1 MTWLN
6 RTGETWGSD
15 HLLNSLSTNPL
26 CLRLSLHRHFQRHQV
41 SSIPQTFGDSTVQT
55 GWACS
60 FPHGKLGTR
69 LPWIKDTTSHP
80 SAYGFPRCGSRVF
93 SLSPLCSPRW
103 ASKLLF
109 LPGPADRSVFFKPC
123 SSLGSWNTA
132 VLVLSLSCCLCLP
145 TVRARGRVPQDYRQS
160 LRLLPIISSRVMVL
174 NSISSLVT
182 PKFTSLAVASS
193 CLSRY

>member
-6 RTGETWGSD
+6 RTGEIWGSD

-55 GWACS
+55 GWARR

-93 SLSPLCSPRW
+93 SLSRPVFAPLGFQAAVFTWTC
-103 ASKLLF
+103 
-109 LPGPADRSVFFKPC
+109 RS
-123 SSLGSWNTA
+123 
-132 VLVLSLSCCLCLP
+132 LCLLQAMLFP
-145 TVRARGRVPQDYRQS
+145 WLLEYRS
-160 LRLLPIISSRVMVL
+160 AGPLPLLLPLPPYCQGAGMSAPGLRTKSPFAPHHLI
-174 NSISSLVT
+174 
-182 PKFTSLAVASS
+182 
-193 CLSRY
+193 